1 VIDGRSGRPQN
12 THDGLE
18 SGANQSTGSMVSEQA
33 ELGLL
38 TAEHLDQM
46 LRLDQICFGGHWS
59 IDTYQRELA
68 SDNGHFVGA
77 FLDSHLIGMGCFWAI
92 LDEAHITLLALHPD
106 YRGRGWGKDLLTGL
120 LAKAVAIGMNYA
132 TLEVRASN
140 EAAVGLYEKIGFVIA
155 GVRKKYY
162 QEPTED
168 ALVMWCSGLQQPD
181 SLDKYR
187 LEI

>member
-1 VIDGRSGRPQN
+1 
-12 THDGLE
+12 
-18 SGANQSTGSMVSEQA
+18 MVSNKL
-33 ELGLL
+33 ELDLL
-38 TAEHLDQM
+38 SIDHLDQM
-46 LRLDQICFGGHWS
+46 LAIDHICFGGHWS

-106 YRGRGWGKDLLTGL
+106 YRGRGWGQDLLMEL
-120 LAKAVAIGMNYA
+120 LAKAVAISMNYA

-162 QEPTED
+162 QDPAED
-168 ALVMWCSGLQQPD
+168 ALVMWCSGLQQPGF
-181 SLDKYR
+181 LDRYLLR
-187 LEI
+187 STH